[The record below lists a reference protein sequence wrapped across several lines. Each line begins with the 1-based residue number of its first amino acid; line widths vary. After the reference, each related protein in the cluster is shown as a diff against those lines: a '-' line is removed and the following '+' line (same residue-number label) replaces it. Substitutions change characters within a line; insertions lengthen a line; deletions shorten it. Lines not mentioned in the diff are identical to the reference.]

1 MDDKYVEYPRHG
13 QTSVPPPAEV
23 RAALRTWQFGYKAL
37 AAGMSG
43 ALFTLLSSA
52 CIFGGT
58 LELTLLVMLPF
69 VLGHVVASGHTY
81 RAFRAA
87 GEEFPVLRRWAW
99 VGMLGCFLIP
109 VFGLAIPAGIREWA
123 AWVLRRAGIKIV
135 RPKDVVEHLKAVERQ
150 LAKPA
155 APKGIDANL

>member
-1 MDDKYVEYPRHG
+1 MDDKYVEYPRHQ
-13 QTSVPPPAEV
+13 QTNVPAPAEV

-37 AAGMSG
+37 YEGMAG
-43 ALFTLLSSA
+43 ALFTLLLSG
-52 CIFGGT
+52 CIFGST
-58 LELTLLVMLPF
+58 LELTLMVVLPF
-69 VLGHVVASGHTY
+69 VLGHVTATGHTY

-109 VFGLAIPAGIREWA
+109 VFGLAIPAGLREWA

-150 LAKPA
+150 LAKPSTTREA
-155 APKGIDANL
+155 SK